1 MRPVTPLLLF
11 PTLLLVTL
19 PLAAQ
24 HAMVS
29 LIRQPRATAAEFTVP
44 ITEIQ
49 LKDQGDLSR
58 LHLGIGLGA
67 RHWDDGDNALRF
79 VADANATVKEFFVG
93 FGAVAEVPPGEGA
106 FLGPRLRVGWAF
118 HPSWALSLEGEHL
131 ERPFAP
137 GLSVRR
143 RSSLGLT
150 LTCSF

>member
-1 MRPVTPLLLF
+1 MRPVKPLLLF

-93 FGAVAEVPPGEGA
+93 FGAVVFTIRSFVWCETCPVASIAFIWSYLCAE
-106 FLGPRLRVGWAF
+106 
-118 HPSWALSLEGEHL
+118 
-131 ERPFAP
+131 
-137 GLSVRR
+137 
-143 RSSLGLT
+143 
-150 LTCSF
+150 